1 MRAVGISASSRV
13 SNAWSASVVSG
24 MRRPQ
29 FPIARKTIEGDE
41 DKQDDDFEHD
51 LEAHPVPGSL
61 LVIGVPRLAVIFSR
75 AVSHFMP
82 IAAGWEAGYVQAR
95 EYTRGYL
102 APYAMVTRFRALSPS
117 RDHG

>member
-1 MRAVGISASSRV
+1 M
-13 SNAWSASVVSG
+13 
-24 MRRPQ
+24 
-29 FPIARKTIEGDE
+29 
-41 DKQDDDFEHD
+41 
-51 LEAHPVPGSL
+51 L
-61 LVIGVPRLAVIFSR
+61 
-75 AVSHFMP
+75 